1 MSDWIESQL
10 NAFQSLRDSSL
21 DEWQV
26 VEMALNEAA
35 TPEAL
40 VWYDSSVPMLQLL
53 TLFVHVDSQWKRIST
68 YQDDDEFG
76 LSIDPIVAIPEDS
89 RRWPDQNGEPSIF
102 RWRVADELP
111 TGQLSHV
118 VVKQNERG
126 NIATV
131 EFRIQD
137 RLIQLSA
144 GEVYENNNNTFDVMF
159 MDESVLVQ
167 VDGRS
172 PIAG

>member
-1 MSDWIESQL
+1 MSDWIESRI
-10 NAFQSLRDSSL
+10 NAFQSLDNSTL

-35 TPEAL
+35 TPDAL

-53 TLFVHVDSQWKRIST
+53 KLFVRVDNQWQRIST

-76 LSIDPIVAIPEDS
+76 LSIDSIGTIPEDS

-111 TGQLSHV
+111 TGQLSNV
-118 VVKQNERG
+118 VVKQNDRG

-131 EFRIQD
+131 EFQIKD
-137 RLIQLSA
+137 RLIKFSA
-144 GEVYENNNNTFDVMF
+144 GEVYENNDNTFDVKF
-159 MDESVLVQ
+159 MDESVLIQ

-172 PIAG
+172 PIAP